1 MAKSGSKV
9 RFTLGTSIV
18 AGSLAMAASWAAAA
32 DYPPDAVLYTN
43 GQAGYHT
50 FRIPAL
56 AVTPTGTVLAF
67 AEGRRASAGDAGKI
81 DLVVR
86 RSTDSGQAWSEPQ
99 IVWSDGDH
107 TCGNPCPVV
116 DRDTGVVW
124 LLMTWSRGD
133 DHEKKIMAGT
143 SRDTR
148 RVFVTCSRDDGLTWE
163 TPRDVTAATKRS
175 EWRWYATGPGGAIQ
189 ISRGPHAGRLVI
201 PCDHSYPDTQ
211 EYGSHVIVSDDHGAT
226 WRLGGAAPKRR
237 VNECAVVELA
247 DGTLMLNMRNYVSSK
262 KVRQVAF
269 STDGGDSW
277 NDQRF
282 DDTLVEPVC
291 QAAIDRLRWPEGDI
305 PGMILFSNP
314 ASQTRRERL
323 TVRGSF
329 DDGRTWPVSLV
340 LHEGPAAYSDLAAL
354 ADGRI
359 ACLYEAG
366 EKSPY
371 ETIRLARFTAD
382 RLNGRDET
390 VPSNGS
396 R

>member
-1 MAKSGSKV
+1 MAESGNKV
-9 RFTLGTSIV
+9 RWMLGACTV
-18 AGSLAMAASWAAAA
+18 AGLLAMDVSWAAAA
-32 DYPPDAVLYTN
+32 GHLSDAVLFTN

-56 AVTPTGTVLAF
+56 AVTLKGSVLAF
-67 AEGRRASAGDAGKI
+67 AEGRRASADDAGKI

-86 RSTDSGQAWSEPQ
+86 RSTDSAQTWSEPQ

-116 DRDTGVVW
+116 DQETGVVW

-148 RVFVTCSRDDGLTWE
+148 RVFVTCSRDDCLTWE
-163 TPRDVTAATKRS
+163 PPRDVTADAKRS

-226 WRLGGAAPKRR
+226 WRLGGVAPRR
-237 VNECAVVELA
+237 HVNECAVVELA
-247 DGTLMLNMRNYVSSK
+247 DGTLMLNMRNYFSSK

-277 NDQRF
+277 HDQRF
-282 DDTLVEPVC
+282 DDNLVEPVC
-291 QAAIDRLRWPEGDI
+291 QAAIDRLQWPEGDT

-323 TVRGSF
+323 TVRCSF
-329 DDGRTWPVSLV
+329 DDGRTWPVSLL
-340 LHEGPAAYSDLAAL
+340 LHEGPAAYSDLAVL

-366 EKSPY
+366 EKGPY

-382 RLNGRDET
+382 RLNGAVD
-390 VPSNGS
+390 
-396 R
+396 